1 MYKLF
6 TDKADTFEC
15 DVQVEGTSLKKCK
28 ARLIVETPEYSLMFK
43 GDVDSNG
50 KCKVPIKKLRGL
62 INEDSK
68 GQVRLEVIADKTF
81 FSPWESKFEIV
92 ATRQVTVEVKSQQ
105 LGTSQ
110 QILEEEKSHVTNLL
124 KLLILEDINIDNLK
138 FKRNKLNKL
147 IATYTKHRPLLPE
160 SKDRVIKGV
169 LDGLITE

>member
-147 IATYTKHRPLLPE
+147 IATYTKHKPLLPE

-169 LDGLITE
+169 INGLITE

>member
-110 QILEEEKSHVTNLL
+110 QILEEEKNHVTNLL

-147 IATYTKHRPLLPE
+147 IATYTKHKPLLPE

-169 LDGLITE
+169 INGLITE

>member
-28 ARLIVETPEYSLMFK
+28 ARLIVETPEYSLMFN

-50 KCKVPIKKLRGL
+50 KCKVPIK
-62 INEDSK
+62 
-68 GQVRLEVIADKTF
+68 
-81 FSPWESKFEIV
+81 SKFEIV
-92 ATRQVTVEVKSQQ
+92 ATRQVTDEVKSQQ

>member
-28 ARLIVETPEYSLMFK
+28 ARLVVETPEYSLMFK

-160 SKDRVIKGV
+160 SKDRVINGV
-169 LDGLITE
+169 IDGLIKE

>member
-15 DVQVEGTSLKKCK
+15 DVQVEGTSLNKCK

-43 GDVDSNG
+43 GNVDSNG

>member
-15 DVQVEGTSLKKCK
+15 DVQVEGTSLNKCK

-43 GDVDSNG
+43 GNVDSNG

-92 ATRQVTVEVKSQQ
+92 ATRQVTVEVKSQK

>member
-28 ARLIVETPEYSLMFK
+28 ARLVVETPEYSLMFK

-160 SKDRVIKGV
+160 SKDRVINGV
-169 LDGLITE
+169 IDGLITE

>member
-15 DVQVEGTSLKKCK
+15 DVQVEGTSLNKCK

-169 LDGLITE
+169 IDGLITE

>member
-15 DVQVEGTSLKKCK
+15 DVQVEGTSLNKCK

-147 IATYTKHRPLLPE
+147 IATYTNHRPLLPE